1 MSDQSLQIRSAAMSK
16 EAADITQ
23 YEVFS
28 HTQSIWKIMIE
39 DEEDVDEEIGDMDDF
54 ELDCFESDPPDY
66 SSSSLANDHH
76 STATM
81 KDEPMEIAVREEL
94 KTAKVEPTVDY
105 SALQAKRDRPEE
117 REPTPNYSPIRAA
130 QTDHTFPRHL
140 RRKLNDPTPSSAS
153 APPTTIRYSP
163 MTRPSPPLAPQAPDT
178 SMMAT
183 PTELP
188 SSLSSSSTS
197 EGLFNINIQNANN
210 DSGSLERNVSSLNIA
225 FDSPSTKESPP
236 HPHKIDM
243 QQKTSSPPRQQHTPP
258 NYISPARNLQ
268 QTNAAPSKPVDQFA
282 VPSIIPRNQN
292 GSHRNYANFSHDR
305 HVPQAPREQERLTIN
320 NHEYTILKEIGRGS
334 SGKVFQ
340 VLGHTY
346 GQILALKW
354 IEVKHEEDR
363 KSIVNEIELLRSL
376 NNHAA
381 IVSLLDY
388 KATPSVIYMVMEF
401 GEIDLAQL
409 IQKQTKKA
417 WDINFIRYYWSQML
431 HAVSTIHQN
440 NIVHSDLKPA
450 NFVVVKGWLK
460 LIDFGIAK
468 TVSEDTTNI
477 ERCVQVGTINYMS
490 PEALSDINEGRGE
503 AGSLMKLGR
512 PSDVWSLGCIL
523 YQMVYGKTPFYHLAL
538 AQKVANIPNPNYH
551 IAFPTTIAPK
561 DETSRPID
569 VPVPLRQILENCLTR
584 NPSLRPR
591 INELIAHP
599 FLQ

>member
-1 MSDQSLQIRSAAMSK
+1 MSDHSLQSRSASMSR
-16 EAADITQ
+16 EAVDITQ

-28 HTQSIWKIMIE
+28 HTIDVWKVVNE
-39 DEEDVDEEIGDMDDF
+39 DDEDDEDIDF
-54 ELDCFESDPPDY
+54 DPDCFESDPPEY
-66 SSSSLANDHH
+66 SNSSLTNDHH
-76 STATM
+76 STATT
-81 KDEPMEIAVREEL
+81 KDEPMDTSVKDEL
-94 KTAKVEPTVDY
+94 KEEMKVEQPADY
-105 SALQAKRDRPEE
+105 SALVAKRDRPEE

-130 QTDHTFPRHL
+130 QTDHTFPRNM
-140 RRKLNDPTPSSAS
+140 RRKLNDSTPTSTS
-153 APPTTIRYSP
+153 APPTIIRHSP
-163 MTRPSPPLAPQAPDT
+163 TTRPSPPVASQAPST
-178 SMMAT
+178 SMIAT

-188 SSLSSSSTS
+188 SSLSSSSSS
-197 EGLFNINIQNANN
+197 EGLFNISIQNAN

-225 FDSPSTKESPP
+225 FDSPSAKESPP
-236 HPHKIDM
+236 PPHKPNK
-243 QQKTSSPPRQQHTPP
+243 QSKTSSPPRQQHTPP
-258 NYISPARNLQ
+258 NYISPARNSLQ
-268 QTNAAPSKPVDQFA
+268 TKAAPLKPADQFA
-282 VPSIIPRNQN
+282 VPSIIPRNPN
-292 GSHRNYANFSHDR
+292 GNHRNYANFNHDIS
-305 HVPQAPREQERLTIN
+305 VPQAPREQERLTIN

-363 KSIVNEIELLRSL
+363 QSIINEIELLRSL
-376 NNHAA
+376 SDHAA

-388 KATPSVIYMVMEF
+388 RATPSVIYMVMEF

-431 HAVSTIHQN
+431 HAVWTIHQN

-468 TVSEDTTNI
+468 KVSDDTTNI

-538 AQKVANIPNPNYH
+538 AQKVASIPNPNYQ
-551 IAFPTTIAPK
+551 ITFPTTIAPA
-561 DETSRPID
+561 DETSKAIE
-569 VPVPLRQILENCLTR
+569 VPMTLRQVLQMCLNR

-591 INELIAHP
+591 ITELMIHP